1 VGSLPIRISEYQAA
15 IVAPVARRAFLLGG
29 SGQTGR
35 ALIPRLQGRGWD
47 VVVGSRGVRELP
59 PGVEHVQ
66 VDRADTA
73 ALKQALGDGADV
85 LVDFVAFEKE
95 HAQQL
100 LALRELVSSLVV
112 ISTASVYTDQE
123 GRTFDEAK
131 TPEEFPRFPIP
142 ISERVQPTV
151 KPGDATYSTKKAA
164 IEEVLLGQ
172 EALPATLIR
181 AGAIYGPGGSVRE
194 WYFVKRVLDG
204 RRYVILGDLGQSRFH
219 PISTDNLAELIWLSA
234 EHPGKRVL
242 NAGDPGPPTLLEI
255 SRAIAAA
262 LGHEWTEVLLPTLGE
277 PCESPWS
284 GPRPVVLD
292 MTEAAFEVGY
302 RPVTTYERSVGAT
315 CDWLVEATKERPW
328 QELMP
333 RMAEYMQDSFDY
345 AAEDELLRELIKD
358 G

>member
-1 VGSLPIRISEYQAA
+1 MLISEYQAA

-35 ALIPRLQGRGWD
+35 ALIPRLRERGWE
-47 VVVGSRGVRELP
+47 VVVGSRGEHELA

-66 VDRADTA
+66 VDRADTD
-73 ALKQALGDGADV
+73 ALRQALGVGADV
-85 LVDFVAFEKE
+85 LVDFVAFEQE
-95 HAQQL
+95 HAEQL
-100 LALRELVSSLVV
+100 LALRELIGSLVV
-112 ISTASVYTDQE
+112 ISTASVYTDRE

-131 TPEEFPRFPIP
+131 TPEQFPRFPIP
-142 ISERVQPTV
+142 ISERDQPTV
-151 KPGDATYSTKKAA
+151 PPGDASYSTKKAA
-164 IEEVLLGQ
+164 IEQVLLGQ
-172 EALPATLIR
+172 TDLPASLIR

-204 RRYVILGDLGQSRFH
+204 RRLVMLGDRGQSRFH
-219 PISTDNLAELIWLSA
+219 SVSTENLAELIWLAA
-234 EHPGKRVL
+234 EHPGRRVV

-277 PCESPWS
+277 PCETPWS
-284 GPRPVVLD
+284 CPRPVVLD

-302 RPVTTYERSVGAT
+302 RPVTTYERAVPAT
-315 CDWLVEATKERPW
+315 CEWLVEATKEHPW

-333 RMAEYMQDSFDY
+333 RMAEYLQDAFDY
-345 AAEDELLRELIKD
+345 EAEDELLGELVK
-358 G
+358 GG

>member
-1 VGSLPIRISEYQAA
+1 MLISEYQAA

-35 ALIPRLQGRGWD
+35 ALIPRLRERGWE
-47 VVVGSRGVRELP
+47 VVVGSRGEHELT

-66 VDRADTA
+66 VDRADTD
-73 ALKQALGDGADV
+73 ALRQALGVGADV
-85 LVDFVAFEKE
+85 LVDFVAFEQE
-95 HAQQL
+95 HAEQL
-100 LALRELVSSLVV
+100 LALRELIGSLVV
-112 ISTASVYTDQE
+112 ISTASVYTDRE

-131 TPEEFPRFPIP
+131 TPEQFPRFPIP
-142 ISERVQPTV
+142 ISERDQPTV
-151 KPGDATYSTKKAA
+151 RPGGASYSTKKAA
-164 IEEVLLGQ
+164 IERVLLGQ
-172 EALPATLIR
+172 TDLPASLIR

-204 RRYVILGDLGQSRFH
+204 RRLVMLGDRGQSRFH
-219 PISTDNLAELIWLSA
+219 PVSTENLAELIWLAA
-234 EHPGKRVL
+234 EHPGRRVV

-277 PCESPWS
+277 PCETPWS
-284 GPRPVVLD
+284 CPRPVVLD

-302 RPVTTYERSVGAT
+302 RPVTTYERAVPAT
-315 CDWLVEATKERPW
+315 CEWLVEATKEHPW

-333 RMAEYMQDSFDY
+333 RMAEYLQDAFDY
-345 AAEDELLRELIKD
+345 EAEDELLGELVK
-358 G
+358 GG

>member
-1 VGSLPIRISEYQAA
+1 MLISEYQAA

-35 ALIPRLQGRGWD
+35 ALIPRLRERGWE
-47 VVVGSRGVRELP
+47 VVVGSRGEHELT

-66 VDRADTA
+66 VDRADTD
-73 ALKQALGDGADV
+73 ALRQALGVGADV
-85 LVDFVAFEKE
+85 LVDFVAFEQE
-95 HAQQL
+95 HAEQL
-100 LALRELVSSLVV
+100 LALRELIGSLVV
-112 ISTASVYTDQE
+112 ISTASVYTDRE

-131 TPEEFPRFPIP
+131 TPEQFPRFPIP
-142 ISERVQPTV
+142 ISERDQPTV
-151 KPGDATYSTKKAA
+151 PPGDASYSTKKAA
-164 IEEVLLGQ
+164 IEQVLLGQ
-172 EALPATLIR
+172 TDLPASLIR

-204 RRYVILGDLGQSRFH
+204 RRLVMLGDRGQSRFH
-219 PISTDNLAELIWLSA
+219 SVSTENLAELIWLAA
-234 EHPGKRVL
+234 EHPGRRVV

-277 PCESPWS
+277 PCETPWS
-284 GPRPVVLD
+284 CPRPVVLD

-302 RPVTTYERSVGAT
+302 RPVTTYERAVPAT
-315 CDWLVEATKERPW
+315 CEWLVEATKEHPW

-333 RMAEYMQDSFDY
+333 RMAEYLQDAFDY
-345 AAEDELLRELIKD
+345 EAEDELLGELVK
-358 G
+358 GG